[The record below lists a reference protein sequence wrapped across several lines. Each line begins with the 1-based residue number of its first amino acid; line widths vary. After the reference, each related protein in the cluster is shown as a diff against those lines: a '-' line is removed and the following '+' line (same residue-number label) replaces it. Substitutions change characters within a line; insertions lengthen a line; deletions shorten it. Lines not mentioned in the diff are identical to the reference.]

1 MSFKIPSTIT
11 EQISIIE
18 SMDISYRTLHDAA
31 ILHNKENDST
41 IRIPFASLINK
52 YSNYLYEIIITLE
65 SDATTDLTVYR
76 YNPRKLSLDIYGTTE
91 FWDVILLLNNCK
103 SVIDFDL
110 KEIKIYDPTRFKD
123 YLNEIIINETE
134 LS

>member
-1 MSFKIPSTIT
+1 MSFKIPSTVT
-11 EQISIIE
+11 EQISTIE

-41 IRIPFASLINK
+41 IRIPFASLIDK

-91 FWDVILLLNNCK
+91 FWDSILLLNNCK

-110 KEIKIYDPTRFKD
+110 REIKIYDPTRFKD

-134 LS
+134 LK